1 MKKLFITLFF
11 LLIST
16 QINAADFIHPMDFK
30 PTTQEDKVVKNI
42 KDEVNRDYCIKLN
55 MCDPM
60 MVSMMEKENLKAFKE
75 LTKATNRSMLDRVI
89 RDYCVKADMCNYTAI
104 LMTYQQNLKK

>member
-11 LLIST
+11 LLISS

-30 PTTQEDKVVKNI
+30 KDQEDKVVKNI
-42 KDEVNRDYCIKLN
+42 KDEVNRDYCVKLN

-60 MVSMMEKENLKAFKE
+60 MLSMMEKENLKAFKE